1 MTSGTGDEDRDA
13 SLVWHITVC
22 VRIQICVYIYTYIQM
37 TIGTET
43 TTDEMIM
50 LRESCSEEEMRKT
63 ETMDL
68 FARDRTKDR

>member
-1 MTSGTGDEDRDA
+1 
-13 SLVWHITVC
+13 
-22 VRIQICVYIYTYIQM
+22 M

-50 LRESCSEEEMRKT
+50 LRESRSEEEMRKM